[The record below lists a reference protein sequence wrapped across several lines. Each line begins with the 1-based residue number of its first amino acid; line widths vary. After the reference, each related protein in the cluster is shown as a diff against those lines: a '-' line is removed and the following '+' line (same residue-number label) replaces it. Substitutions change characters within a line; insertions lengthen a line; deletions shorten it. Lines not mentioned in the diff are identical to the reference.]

1 MKTIEINGKKIG
13 EGYPP
18 FIIAEAGIN
27 HNGDMEL
34 AKKMVLSAKD
44 AGVDAVKFQTFYS
57 GQKTDLYIQIT
68 GKRDHGTY
76 H

>member
-44 AGVDAVKFQTFYS
+44 AGVDAVSFRLFM
-57 GQKTDLYIQIT
+57 QKTLFRTED
-68 GKRDHGTY
+68 
-76 H
+76 

>member
-44 AGVDAVKFQTFYS
+44 AGVDAVKFQTF
-57 GQKTDLYIQIT
+57 
-68 GKRDHGTY
+68 
-76 H
+76 

>member
-1 MKTIEINGKKIG
+1 MKMIEINGKKIG

-27 HNGDMEL
+27 HNGNMEL

-44 AGVDAVKFQTFYS
+44 AGVDAV
-57 GQKTDLYIQIT
+57 
-68 GKRDHGTY
+68 
-76 H
+76 